1 MSHRFLLHRLLLTG
15 SVALTFLLGTLVL
28 AAPAQAAETCSTD
41 TAGTAA
47 YAECVARGGDTN
59 RQVADERSG
68 AGRTP
73 TPLESSSSGTEIW
86 SLAVAGLVGAGLA
99 IGGAFGVSR
108 LGSRQSATA
117 H

>member
-1 MSHRFLLHRLLLTG
+1 MFHRFLLHRILLTG

-28 AAPAQAAETCSTD
+28 AAPAQAAEICSTD
-41 TAGTAA
+41 TAGTQA
-47 YAECVARGGDTN
+47 YAECVARGGDTSQQ
-59 RQVADERSG
+59 RGTFDPPAPV
-68 AGRTP
+68 
-73 TPLESSSSGTEIW
+73 ESSSSGTEIW

-108 LGSRQSATA
+108 LGQRQQATA

>member
-1 MSHRFLLHRLLLTG
+1 MSHRFPLHRLLLTG

-28 AAPAQAAETCSTD
+28 AAPAQAAEICSTD
-41 TAGTAA
+41 TAGTQA
-47 YAECVARGGDTN
+47 YAECVARGGDTSS
-59 RQVADERSG
+59 RVTDQ
-68 AGRTP
+68 GRTP

>member
-1 MSHRFLLHRLLLTG
+1 MFHRFLLHRVLLTG

-28 AAPAQAAETCSTD
+28 AAPAQAAEICSTD
-41 TAGTAA
+41 TAGTQA
-47 YAECVARGGDTN
+47 YAECVARGGDTSS
-59 RQVADERSG
+59 RVTVQDQG
-68 AGRTP
+68 LTP
-73 TPLESSSSGTEIW
+73 APPVESSSTGTEIW